1 MADKDI
7 YSWERI
13 HALVCALVA
22 GLRSSDY
29 DAVLAITRGGMI
41 PGCLVSEKLDIRRV
55 LTAAVMFYKE
65 EGETLHEPHF
75 FQFPADPLLY
85 DKRILV
91 VDDVWDSGKTAMAVR
106 QRVQAAGGRPTVAV
120 IHYKPASSAFPDER
134 PEHFA
139 EETEAWIVYPWE
151 LGCDEG

>member
-1 MADKDI
+1 MAKDI

-13 HALVCALVA
+13 HRLVCKLAA
-22 GLRSSDY
+22 GLSAKDY

-41 PGCLVSEKLDIRRV
+41 PGCLISEQLDIREV

-85 DKRILV
+85 GKRILV
-91 VDDVWDSGKTAMAVR
+91 VDDVWDSGKTAMAVK
-106 QRVQAAGGRPTVAV
+106 QRVLAAGGVPTVAV
-120 IHYKPASSAFPDER
+120 IHYKPESSRFPHER
-134 PEHFA
+134 PDAFA
-139 EETEAWIVYPWE
+139 EETSAWIVYPWE
-151 LGCDEG
+151 LECE